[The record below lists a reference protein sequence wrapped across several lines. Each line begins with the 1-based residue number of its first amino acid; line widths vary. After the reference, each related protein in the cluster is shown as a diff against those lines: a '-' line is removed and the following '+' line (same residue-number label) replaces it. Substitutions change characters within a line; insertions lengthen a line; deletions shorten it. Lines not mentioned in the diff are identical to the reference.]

1 MFDLAD
7 DYNLLKFFNE
17 KIYIGLPWSLVK
29 SKC

>member
-17 KIYIGLPWSLVK
+17 KIYIGLQKIRLLF
-29 SKC
+29 